1 MPNRELIDSLSERA
15 LKNCTAEFN
24 ELAKECS
31 LTLATLLPTFDG
43 SMLTLLMQEVE
54 PNCWP
59 NPEKAAYYANGKPY
73 REATMA
79 MQRNYFT
86 SAANLYLP
94 TVAYRGPKVE
104 PKRAGTHD
112 RVCRYTSRIFQ
123 QKEEALSYRSERCL
137 QKLVWGRS
145 L

>member
-1 MPNRELIDSLSERA
+1 MPNRELIDSLSAKA
-15 LKNCTAEFN
+15 LGNCTEEFN
-24 ELAKECS
+24 ELAQECA
-31 LTLATLLPTFDG
+31 LALATLLPTFDG
-43 SMLTLLMQEVE
+43 SMLTMLMQEVE

-59 NPEKAAYYANGKPY
+59 NPSKAAYYSNGNPY

-94 TVAYRGPKVE
+94 KVAYRGPKVE
-104 PKRAGTHD
+104 PKRGKTHD

-123 QKEEALSYRSERCL
+123 QKEVALTYRSERCL
-137 QKLVWGRS
+137 QKLVYGRS